1 MPLPQLGLSLSI
13 TDNPGSPMYSGK
25 GEREKMS
32 DFDSAIRQHTI
43 TIVITDE
50 KVNEIELN
58 VSDKNLHKI
67 MLPTYKMMVT
77 DDKTE
82 EKTYYEV
89 TRDSLLLNEL
99 KINKTGGFSF
109 LGINILKK
117 TVYMLPVV
125 AFEPLKSVK
134 EVFEVSKYRTKKDN
148 YLYYTLHRNNEKAL
162 LVSGLPPE
170 SFINST
176 SCEHFFYIEDHH
188 QGQKFIGDISYRE
201 KFIKTIPKV
210 EIHLIK
216 RLNNIKEYEL
226 DKSGKINKIIYL

>member
-43 TIVITDE
+43 TIVITDK

-109 LGINILKK
+109 LGINIFKK

-162 LVSGLPPE
+162 LVSGLLPE
-170 SFINST
+170 SFIKSI